1 MIKWISICSDP
12 ERNNSGSDLYEM
24 PYERWGHASV
34 VVDQIF
40 YIIGGFDGILLILL
54 GEYRGDFW
62 AFSFKTLKFT
72 QLNVTNGD
80 SNMTQY
86 IRSNHSAC
94 YYPKTKSIYLFG
106 GSVGHVQYNDL
117 IIFNT
122 QDNTLIWQELH
133 QEVVPQERTYH
144 AEEIIDDFVFII
156 GGEGS
161 SGDIQDLWAFD
172 INEEIWILPQIQGR
186 LPKRRF
192 LTCTGI
198 GKKLYLF
205 GGCIK
210 EYKYFE

>member
-1 MIKWISICSDP
+1 
-12 ERNNSGSDLYEM
+12 
-24 PYERWGHASV
+24 
-34 VVDQIF
+34 
-40 YIIGGFDGILLILL
+40 
-54 GEYRGDFW
+54 
-62 AFSFKTLKFT
+62 
-72 QLNVTNGD
+72 
-80 SNMTQY
+80 MTQY

-94 YYPKTKSIYLFG
+94 YYPKTKSIYLFA
-106 GSVGHVQYNDL
+106 GSVGHVQSNDL

-122 QDNTLIWQELH
+122 RDNTLIWQELH
-133 QEVVPQERTYH
+133 QEVVPQERPYH